1 MLDTDTCSFILRRH
15 SQKIIDRLEDV
26 ASRSSVIISAVT
38 YSEMRY
44 GEVGSKAPANLE
56 SIIRGFVDC
65 LDGILPWN
73 AQAVDKTVEI
83 QKMLAKR
90 GTPIGRNDAA
100 IAGHALI
107 ADAILVTNNTREF
120 SRVDGLR
127 IENWLH

>member
-15 SQKIIDRLEDV
+15 SQKIIDRLADV
-26 ASRSSVIISAVT
+26 SSQSSVVISAAT

-56 SIIRGFVDC
+56 SIIKGFVKC

-73 AQAVDKTVEI
+73 SRAVDKTIEI
-83 QKMLAKR
+83 QKKLAKL

-100 IAGHALI
+100 IAGHAI
-107 ADAILVTNNTREF
+107 VASDILVTNNIREF
-120 SRVDGLR
+120 SRVEGLQL
-127 IENWLH
+127 ENWL